1 MTELE
6 QIESILLEAQSLGI
20 RNEVVTKSH
29 ELESDTV
36 SKVQATEQAL
46 NYYIFKNST
55 SKSSD
60 EPILC

>member
-1 MTELE
+1 MMTELE
-6 QIESILLEAQSLGI
+6 QIESILLEASALGI

-36 SKVQATEQAL
+36 SKVLATEQAL

-55 SKSSD
+55 SKSS
-60 EPILC
+60 EV

>member
-6 QIESILLEAQSLGI
+6 QIESILLEASALGI
-20 RNEVVTKSH
+20 RNEVVTKSQ
-29 ELESDTV
+29 ELESDTI

-55 SKSSD
+55 SKSS
-60 EPILC
+60 EV

>member
-1 MTELE
+1 MNDLE
-6 QIESILLEAQSLGI
+6 QIESILLEAGGFGI

-29 ELESDTV
+29 ELVTETI

-55 SKSSD
+55 TQSS
-60 EPILC
+60 E

>member
-6 QIESILLEAQSLGI
+6 QIESILLEAGGFGI

-36 SKVQATEQAL
+36 SKVLATEQAL
-46 NYYIFKNST
+46 KYYIFKNST
-55 SKSSD
+55 TQSS
-60 EPILC
+60 EV